1 MFSPG
6 FLFYLMDIWN
16 KSKNKFSKRSI
27 WRRQIKC
34 LAVAVWWV
42 SEAPGVGRQQRWEE
56 RRALQA
62 DLPPE
67 QRVPTVRLCVHES
80 VCVCFVREARLAH
93 GECINAPAPLVIPS
107 FSLSLTV
114 TQHLPYPSSYPPPA
128 PPYSPSPPPPTVLSC
143 FMGHTWYTQTHRKK
157 MTRNGRGE
165 AEINALISNRIPVFG
180 LKVPWDW
187 MKIKTQKQNPP
198 PCPPKKFIIE
208 CTCVLKGKYLGE
220 EKKKNPAS
228 TCFLWHSFAN
238 GWVCGI
244 Y

>member
-1 MFSPG
+1 
-6 FLFYLMDIWN
+6 MDIWN

-42 SEAPGVGRQQRWEE
+42 SEGSGVGTGQQQRWEE
-56 RRALQA
+56 RRALPA

-80 VCVCFVREARLAH
+80 VCVCFVREARPAH

-143 FMGHTWYTQTHRKK
+143 FMGHTWYTQTHQKK
-157 MTRNGRGE
+157 WCVMAEARLKLMCSSVIASPCLASKCRGIE
-165 AEINALISNRIPVFG
+165 WKSKHKNKPPTI
-180 LKVPWDW
+180 
-187 MKIKTQKQNPP
+187 PP
-198 PCPPKKFIIE
+198 PKSLLLNAHVF
-208 CTCVLKGKYLGE
+208 
-220 EKKKNPAS
+220 
-228 TCFLWHSFAN
+228 
-238 GWVCGI
+238 
-244 Y
+244 